1 MKTARLPR
9 FKVRQQL
16 LSLSVAAC
24 FSAGAYAL
32 PTDPV
37 VVNGMASFNQAG
49 NVLTVTNT
57 NGAIINWQTFGIAA
71 GETTRFV
78 QPSASSAVLN
88 QVVSNNPSA
97 LYGTLSSN
105 GAVWLVNQAGI
116 LVGAGAVIDT
126 AGFVAST
133 LAVRAEDFLAG
144 RLAFQS
150 APGAGDVI
158 NRGTITTP
166 SGGSVYLVG
175 SNVTNEGLIQTPN
188 GETILAAGQTVELID
203 TATPGIKVE
212 ITGAAGNA
220 TNLGA
225 IVADAGRIGIAGAIV
240 RNSGTLDASSVV
252 NEGGRIFLKASQDTY
267 VDGNGRIVATGTT
280 GGQIEV
286 LGNRVAVMDQADIDV
301 SGQTGGGRIM
311 VGGDYQGKNPDIQN
325 ASITWFGPE
334 ARLKANATE
343 VGDGGTVIVW
353 ADDTTRAFGSI
364 EAKGGANGGDGGFV
378 ETSGKRYLDFQGL
391 VDTRAI
397 LGKSGTLLLDPI
409 DLTISNSADSFY
421 GGSFS
426 GGIFTGVDSPAT
438 ISWSTINTQ
447 LGFGN
452 VVITTN
458 GSNGTGNITIAA
470 SPTFANL
477 TVTHTSPY
485 FTSTNTY
492 SNQLYSSSNNLSLL
506 AHNAININAPFGN
519 AGTGAIEM
527 VAGWDGVSTASPAVG
542 AYAAGKSIYFLP
554 AAAMGDVGIVSNGG
568 VTMKA
573 AGEINMVAD
582 GAYGRTYIDMTS
594 GALSITTN
602 TLQLYANGD
611 YSSTIRTNGDQTITL
626 AGMGGAGV
634 SQLLLHGSDGVGN
647 QGGYASIERFGGT
660 GGQSFVFNNG
670 AYLTMTGGS
679 GNGTVSGWSGD
690 CGLAGASCSG
700 NYAEIQNYGSG
711 NQTLA
716 FSAGSNLV
724 LQGGGA
730 GNGNDAEIN
739 QEGSGAQIISGNP
752 VIQLLGGTGGGQ
764 MITVSGEDHYFE
776 NSAGI
781 SSNGAQ
787 AINASS
793 ITMTGGNAS
802 YGGTYIGGMTQV
814 INVTGNVLL
823 TGGAA
828 TLPGSFTASGDF
840 IHENAALI
848 GWDGAGHTLNLT
860 AGSLTLNGGA
870 VNTYGGSPAA
880 IGGYLVP
887 TSTTITTTGGNL
899 QFSSSNVWSDRIGSF
914 GFAGGTLTLNSSG
927 SISLGQGL
935 VGTGSVGSVTMNAT
949 AGISQTS
956 SGVIKAASL
965 SAGSS
970 GTQTINL
977 TGENLVANVSLSQ
990 TGSGDVYYKSV
1001 LPFQATASGGGYI
1014 WYKLADTYGYG
1025 GDLTLGSHTA
1035 GDYIW
1040 VEADGSITVNGA
1052 LNATT
1057 SSTHLFAGFDQTG
1070 ISTLTVNS
1078 NITSATNVELD
1089 NKEGSISHYGTA
1101 AAAAGFVK
1109 FKNDYGTTPTGSYI
1123 AIDVINHTGTIDPGD
1138 DVIIAS
1144 KGAIL
1149 DNNGS
1154 AINITSINPNQGVY
1168 LTSQNGGLSGQLAIS
1183 TDIRTDAP
1191 IDARVLGGNYGGIR
1205 ITNDGQGSV
1214 LSDLYLLDSSANG
1227 GPISFSYVGDVDSSS
1242 SINISTVAGDIAV
1255 MASGSVTEDDNLS
1268 FNTPGNTLL
1277 GAGGSM
1283 TIDCCLSAS
1292 GSLSLAAGGTL
1303 TINGSVDTSGSLSL
1317 VAPLIQNDGDV
1328 ESSSSATLIAN
1339 DYISNGG
1346 SITTWGSTADI
1357 IGLIANNMTLENGAY
1372 LSAGND
1378 VNLTF
1383 AGSTSLLTLTS
1394 SFIRAD
1400 SPDTIYLN
1408 FLGLSTG
1415 GVMID
1420 GVETTTSSGSS
1431 GFFNTFSMIPAEL
1444 GNGLVITYSNTPFVI
1459 EESIKPVDPCLLAP
1473 DACKVDTETL
1483 ASIPTEL
1490 DQTVGGAEGEFAAGE
1505 EGGTTGE
1512 AGNDEDKGK
1521 GKGRKKF
1528 GQCRG

>member
-24 FSAGAYAL
+24 FSAGAWAL

-37 VVNGMASFNQAG
+37 VVNGTASFNQAG
-49 NVLTVTNT
+49 NVLTVTNSH
-57 NGAIINWQTFGIAA
+57 GAIINWQTFGIAA
-71 GETTRFV
+71 GETTRFI

-88 QVVSNNPSA
+88 QVVTNNPSA

-105 GAVWLVNQAGI
+105 GVVWLVNQSGI

-133 LAVRAEDFLAG
+133 LPVRAEDFLAG
-144 RLAFQS
+144 RLAFQ
-150 APGAGDVI
+150 AQPGAGDVI

-188 GETILAAGQTVELID
+188 GETLLAAGQTVELID
-203 TATPGIKVE
+203 TATPGVKVE

-220 TNLGA
+220 TNLGN
-225 IVADAGRIGIAGAIV
+225 IVADAGRIGIAGAIA

-252 NEGGRIFLKASQDTY
+252 NEGGRIFLRASQDAY
-267 VDGNGRIVATGTT
+267 VEGTGLVIATGTE
-280 GGQIEV
+280 GGQVEV
-286 LGNRVAVMDQADIDV
+286 LGNRVAVMDQAGIDV
-301 SGQTGGGRIM
+301 SGTNGGGRIM
-311 VGGDYQGKNPDIQN
+311 VGGDYQGKNPDVQN
-325 ASITWFGPE
+325 AQITYFGPE
-334 ARLKANATE
+334 ATLKANATE

-353 ADDTTRAFGSI
+353 ADDTTRAYGSI
-364 EAKGGANGGDGGFV
+364 EAKGGTNGGDGGFV
-378 ETSGKRYLDFQGL
+378 ETSGKRYLDFAAQ
-391 VDTRAI
+391 VDTRAAD
-397 LGKSGTLLLDPI
+397 GTAGTLLLDPTDI
-409 DLTISNSADSFY
+409 TITSNGGSPAT
-421 GGSFS
+421 GSFS
-426 GGIFTGVDSPAT
+426 LVGVDQVFNGGAAAT
-438 ISWSTINTQ
+438 STMGWDYISGLLSSN
-447 LGFGN
+447 N
-452 VVITTN
+452 VVIQTSSAATGVN
-458 GSNGTGNITIAA
+458 GNITISG
-470 SPTFANL
+470 SPTGGSL
-477 TVTHTSPY
+477 TVAHTSPY

-492 SNQLYSSSNNLSLL
+492 NNLYSSPYKLSLL
-506 AHNAININAPFGN
+506 AENAINIDATFGN
-519 AGTGAIEM
+519 AGTGAIEL

-542 AYAAGKSIYFLP
+542 AYAAGKSIYFRP
-554 AAAMGDVGIVSNGG
+554 AAAMGDVGIVSNGS

-611 YSSTIRTNGDQTITL
+611 YSSTIRTNGDQSITL

-660 GGQSFVFNNG
+660 GGQSFVFSNG

-679 GNGTVSGWSGD
+679 GSGTVSGWSGD

-700 NYAEIQNYGSG
+700 NYAEIQNYGTG

-716 FSAGSNLV
+716 FSAGSIMT

-752 VIQLLGGTGGGQ
+752 VIQLLGGAGGGQ

-776 NSAGI
+776 NSAGL
-781 SSNGAQ
+781 SSDGAQ
-787 AINASS
+787 AINAAS

-802 YGGTYIGGMTQV
+802 YGGAYIGGMTQV

-828 TLPGSFTASGDF
+828 TPPGSFTASGDF

-860 AGSLTLNGGA
+860 AGSLTLNGG
-870 VNTYGGSPAA
+870 VVSTYGGSPAA
-880 IGGYLVP
+880 IGGYMVP

-899 QFSSSNVWSDRIGSF
+899 QLSSSNVWSDRIGSF

-935 VGTGSVGSVTMNAT
+935 IGTGSVGSVTMNAT

-956 SGVIKAASL
+956 GGVIKTASL

-1025 GDLTLGSHTA
+1025 GDMTLGPHTA

-1057 SSTHLFAGFDQTG
+1057 SSTHLFAGFNQTG
-1070 ISTLTVNS
+1070 ISTLTVNG
-1078 NITSATNVELD
+1078 NITAATNVELD
-1089 NKEGSISHYGTA
+1089 NKEGSISHSGTATA
-1101 AAAAGFVK
+1101 AAGYVK
-1109 FKNDYGTTPTGSYI
+1109 FKNDYGTTPAGSYI

-1227 GPISFSYVGDVDSSS
+1227 GPISFSHVGDIDSSS
-1242 SINISTVAGDIAV
+1242 SIDISTAAGDIAV
-1255 MASGSVTEDDNLS
+1255 MTSGNMVEDDNIFLD
-1268 FNTPGNTLL
+1268 TPGNTMLA
-1277 GAGGSM
+1277 AGGNM
-1283 TIDCCLSAS
+1283 TIDCCLSTS

-1303 TINGSVDTSGSLSL
+1303 TINGSIDTSGNLIL
-1317 VAPLIQNDGDV
+1317 AAPIIQNDGDI
-1328 ESSSSATLIAN
+1328 ESYGMATFVAN
-1339 DYISNGG
+1339 DYLSSGG
-1346 SITTWGSTADI
+1346 SLVTWGTTDDI
-1357 IGLIANNMTLENGAY
+1357 IGVIANNMTLSDGAY
-1372 LSAGND
+1372 LSAGRD

-1383 AGSTSLLTLTS
+1383 AGATSTLALDASY
-1394 SFIRAD
+1394 IRAE

-1408 FLGLSTG
+1408 FMGRASG

-1431 GFFNTFSMIPAEL
+1431 GFFNTSSMTPATL
-1444 GNGLVITYSNTPFVI
+1444 GSGLMITYSGGLQVVI

-1473 DACKVDTETL
+1473 DACQVDTDTL
-1483 ASIPTEL
+1483 ASLTTEM
-1490 DQTVGGAEGEFAAGE
+1490 DQTVGGGQGEFGAGE
-1505 EGGTTGE
+1505 GG
-1512 AGNDEDKGK
+1512 DDDD

-1528 GQCRG
+1528 GQCKG